1 MPDLVPPAQNKGDAP
16 SRSGSR
22 KVVQRKASSEVRLR
36 AAKIQQT
43 SFVLIGIHGKMTIS
57 GSSIVSESMLAEF

>member
-22 KVVQRKASSEVRLR
+22 KVVQRKASLEVRLR
-36 AAKIQQT
+36 AAKIQQA
-43 SFVLIGIHGKMTIS
+43 SFVLIGIHGKIIHKWQLYN
-57 GSSIVSESMLAEF
+57 SIVSES